1 MRGHS
6 KIKRGFV
13 RRPQSTIYN
22 VKEKAILM
30 DFLMKVMN
38 GTSRTRIKSLLVHRM
53 VSVDN
58 SVISQYNYQL
68 LPGMVVSVSKVG
80 DIHPFHSPWVDME
93 YEDRHIIIVNKH
105 PDVLT
110 VGTAKQHNTVQVIL
124 NNYLERKNRGFR
136 VHLIHRLDRATS
148 GLLIFAKDVRTQQE
162 FVQNWQQIITDRRYV
177 AVVEGEMKG
186 EGGTVH
192 TWLTD
197 HNTHVTSSPVDDG
210 GKEAITHYH
219 ILKRGNGYTMIEL
232 KLETGRKNQI
242 RVHMQTLGHPI
253 VGDINYGAK
262 TDSIHRLA
270 LHAFRICFYH
280 PVTTQL
286 MNFETPIPDKFK
298 ALLDSPTNNKV
309 PAKKE

>member
-1 MRGHS
+1 MRGNS

-13 RRPQSTIYN
+13 RKPQSTVYN
-22 VKEKAILM
+22 VRENAILM

-38 GTSRTRIKSLLVHRM
+38 GTSRTRVKSLLVHRM

-58 SVISQYNYQL
+58 NVVTQYNYPLQ
-68 LPGMVVSVSKVG
+68 PGMVVSVSKMG
-80 DIHPFHSPWVDME
+80 DLHPFHSPWVDME

-110 VGTAKQHNTVQVIL
+110 VGTARQRNTVQVIL
-124 NNYLERKNRGFR
+124 NSYLEQKKRGFH
-136 VHLIHRLDRATS
+136 VHLIHRLDKATS
-148 GLLIFAKDVRTQQE
+148 GLLIFAKDIPTQQE

-177 AVVEGEMKG
+177 AVVEGEIST

-192 TWLTD
+192 SWLTD

-219 ILKRGNGYTMIEL
+219 VLQRGNGYTMIEL
-232 KLETGRKNQI
+232 KLQTGRKNQI

-253 VGDINYGAK
+253 AGDTLYGAK
-262 TDSIHRLA
+262 TDPIHRLA

-280 PVTTQL
+280 PATTQL
-286 MNFETPIPDKFK
+286 MNFETPVPQEFT
-298 ALLDSPTNNKV
+298 ALLQPATSRNNV
-309 PAKKE
+309 QHPE